1 MTGTPV
7 VRVVDCHVARD
18 TPQGWRYLVLRRAAD
33 REDAGSWRAVTGKI
47 EAGETAWQ
55 TALRELR
62 EETGFEAQRLLAVP
76 YVNHFYEWQHDRI
89 NAIPVFVA
97 VVEADEPALNHEH
110 TEHRWLSVDEAAALL
125 AWPAQ
130 REGLLTADALLTGYP
145 LPVEAL
151 EVDLGADSGADIGD
165 PAHHQ

>member
-1 MTGTPV
+1 MTSSPV
-7 VRVVDCHVARD
+7 IRVIDCHVARD

-62 EETGFEAQRLLAVP
+62 EETGFQASRLLAVP

-97 VVEADEPALNHEH
+97 VVSLDAEVILNDEHVEA
-110 TEHRWLSVDEAAALL
+110 RWLPLDGAADVLG
-125 AWPAQ
+125 WPAM
-130 REGLLTADALLTGYP
+130 RDGLRAADALLTDPRAP
-145 LPVEAL
+145 LEAR
-151 EVDLGADSGADIGD
+151 EVLLPS
-165 PAHHQ
+165 P